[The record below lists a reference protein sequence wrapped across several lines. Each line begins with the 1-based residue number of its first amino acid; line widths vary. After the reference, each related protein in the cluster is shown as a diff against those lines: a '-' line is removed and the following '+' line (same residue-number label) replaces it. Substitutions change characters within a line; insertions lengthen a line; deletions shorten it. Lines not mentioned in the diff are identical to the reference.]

1 MIARSRLLALV
12 VLVGAA
18 AFAVERLVVTDAEA
32 VERTLEDAAAAVT
45 RGDWAAFTAAVVD
58 DFADRGQDKASFVAW
73 AQDLWRRSQAK
84 SVEVDV
90 GDVRVEG
97 DRAAARVV
105 VRPGVPWAGVRVPGR
120 VDLVRAGDGWR
131 IESVAADDT
140 SWLRR

>member
-1 MIARSRLLALV
+1 MISRPRLLAV
-12 VLVGAA
+12 AVLAAAA

-32 VERTLEDAAAAVT
+32 VERTLQDAAAAVT
-45 RGDWAAFTAAVVD
+45 RGDWDAFAASVAD
-58 DFADRGQDKASFVAW
+58 DFADRGQDKGGFVAW
-73 AQDLWRRSQAK
+73 AKDLWARSHAK

-105 VRPGVPWAGVRVPGR
+105 VRPGAPWAGVRVPGR

-131 IESVAADDT
+131 VESVAADDT
-140 SWLRR
+140 TWLRR